1 MAMEVH
7 GKMLQDA
14 TQSRMDFQHGVDA
27 FLPEFHRQPAQFR
40 G

>member
-27 FLPEFHRQPAQFR
+27 FLPEFYRKSAQR
-40 G
+40 CG

>member
-1 MAMEVH
+1 MAMEVQ

-27 FLPEFHRQPAQFR
+27 FPREFYRKPAQLC

>member
-1 MAMEVH
+1 MEVQ
-7 GKMLQDA
+7 GNMLQDA

-27 FLPEFHRQPAQFR
+27 FLPEFYRKPAQLC